1 MSFDIDK
8 FLDEKLGKTKETPK
22 TIERAPKPKKLI
34 VPENVK
40 ISWEQISKSIESV
53 FGKIQKDGS
62 RKWDSKYAHYLIFK
76 NWFEKVSK

>member
-1 MSFDIDK
+1 MDNVDEFIA
-8 FLDEKLGKTKETPK
+8 EKLGKTKEIPK
-22 TIERAPKPKKLI
+22 TTVRVSKPRKLI

>member
-8 FLDEKLGKTKETPK
+8 FLDEKLGKTNETPK

>member
-1 MSFDIDK
+1 MSDRMKRFEQR
-8 FLDEKLGKTKETPK
+8 FEKPK
-22 TIERAPKPKKLI
+22 TPIKTSNITPRTKKLI

-76 NWFEKVSK
+76 SWFEKVSK